1 MINLRMLAARTV
13 YQIIIHGRSLNDCL
27 PEMLARVSE
36 KRDQRFLQ
44 AICYGVCRWYDR
56 LDALAHSL
64 LEKPLKLKDQDIH
77 CLILVG
83 LYQLTDMRVPAHAVL
98 DETVSAA
105 QSFKKPWARGLINA
119 VLRGYQR
126 SAVALN
132 EKMQQSLMTL
142 YSHPKWMIDLVQKNW
157 LLEWQTILTANNQH
171 PPFALRVN
179 QTHISRENYLKKLTA
194 NHINARIIPQTSAG
208 IILEQAV
215 DVQDLPGFLIGEV
228 SVQDGAAQ
236 LAAELLELEAGQR
249 VLDMCA
255 APGGKTAHILELKP
269 HIELVAV
276 DRDEKRLQDVR
287 HNLARLQLTATCICA
302 DAGDQAWSNTQ
313 LFDRILLDAP
323 CSASGVIRRHPD
335 IKILRRVTDIAK
347 LVHEQTRLLNAA
359 WRLLKPGG
367 LLVYVTCSIFSEE
380 NTAVLQA
387 FLASHA
393 DATEKEIKMD
403 WGKACAIGRQILPGM
418 HDMDGF
424 YFARLSRVERGSN

>member
-1 MINLRMLAARTV
+1 MINLRMLAARV
-13 YQIIIHGRSLNDCL
+13 IYQVLTHGRSLSDCL
-27 PEMLARVSE
+27 PETLSRLQDV
-36 KRDQRFLQ
+36 RDQRLLQ
-44 AICYGVCRWYDR
+44 AICYGVCRWYYR

-83 LYQLTDMRVPAHAVL
+83 LFQLMEMRVPAHAVL

-105 QSFKKPWARGLINA
+105 QAFKKPWAKGLVNA
-119 VLRGYQR
+119 VLRSYQR
-126 SAVALN
+126 SATELN
-132 EKMQQSLMTL
+132 EKMLQNLVTL
-142 YSHPKWMIDLVQKNW
+142 YAHPQWIIDNVQKNW
-157 LLEWQTILTANNQH
+157 LLDWQTILTVNNQH

-179 QTHISRENYLKKLTA
+179 QRQISREHYLEKLTA
-194 NHINARIIPQTSAG
+194 NNINARIIPETQAG
-208 IILEQAV
+208 ILLQHPV
-215 DVQDLPGFLIGEV
+215 DVQDLPGFFNGEV

-255 APGGKTAHILELKP
+255 APGGKTGHILELQP
-269 HIELVAV
+269 NVELIAL

-287 HNLARLQLTATCICA
+287 DNLGRLQCTAACICA
-302 DAGDQAWSNTQ
+302 DAADIEWADGQ

-335 IKILRRVTDIAK
+335 IKILRRATDVAK
-347 LVHEQTRLLNAA
+347 LVHEQTRLLKAA
-359 WRLLKPGG
+359 WSLLKPGG
-367 LLVYVTCSIFSEE
+367 LLVYATCSIFPEE
-380 NTAVLQA
+380 NAAVLQA
-387 FLASHA
+387 FLRSCPDAS
-393 DATEKEIKMD
+393 EKKISAD

-424 YFARLSRVERGSN
+424 YFARLSRGLN